1 MTFGDF
7 KDLTRR
13 KASEKILHDK
23 AFNIAKSP
31 KCDGYQRGLAWMD
44 HKFFD
49 KESSEGA
56 VKNENMKNQ
65 ELAEKYTNQL
75 LQNLVK
81 VYSIL
86 IDNIWGADL
95 ADMQKAHLIKE
106 FVFY

>member
-23 AFNIAKSP
+23 EFNIAKSP

-65 ELAEKYTNQL
+65 ELAEKYTIQL

-81 VYSIL
+81 VYSTL